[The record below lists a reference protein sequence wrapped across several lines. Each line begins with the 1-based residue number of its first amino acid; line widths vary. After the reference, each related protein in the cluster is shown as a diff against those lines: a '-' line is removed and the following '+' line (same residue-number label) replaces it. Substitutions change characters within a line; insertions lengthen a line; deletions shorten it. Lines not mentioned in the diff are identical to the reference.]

1 MRVNLQD
8 VMKSFCCDKN
18 PWIILRNVKTMYNLP
33 ESEQFEKYFELLLK
47 WNAKTNLTAITSRAE
62 VIEKHFA
69 DSLALLPFLP
79 SSCRVLD
86 LGTGGGFPGIP
97 LKIAN
102 SSLEMVLVD
111 AKQKKISFLQAV
123 IAELGLVQ
131 VAAIAGR
138 AEDLALQQRLGKFD
152 VVVSRATWELKDYL
166 KAAHPY
172 LKKGGQIIAMKGAK
186 WQEELS
192 AAQEVSDTYGL
203 KCQKIHHYE
212 LSPGLEH
219 HLLLFSKE
227 TVVSSEV

>member
-1 MRVNLQD
+1 MN
-8 VMKSFCCDKN
+8 S
-18 PWIILRNVKTMYNLP
+18 LP
-33 ESEQFEKYFELLLK
+33 SPEQFEKYLELLLK

-62 VIEKHFA
+62 VIEKHFC

-102 SSLEMVLVD
+102 SALEMVLVD

-123 IAELGLVQ
+123 IAELGLQHIMAV
-131 VAAIAGR
+131 AGR
-138 AEDLALQQRLGKFD
+138 AEDSALQQKVGTFE

-166 KAAHPY
+166 RAAQPY
-172 LKKGGQIIAMKGAK
+172 LKKGGRIIAMKGAK

-192 AAQEVSDTYGL
+192 SAQEVSDAYGL

-212 LSPGLEH
+212 LSAGLEH
-219 HLLLFSKE
+219 HLLLFSE
-227 TVVSSEV
+227 ASVDFSEV